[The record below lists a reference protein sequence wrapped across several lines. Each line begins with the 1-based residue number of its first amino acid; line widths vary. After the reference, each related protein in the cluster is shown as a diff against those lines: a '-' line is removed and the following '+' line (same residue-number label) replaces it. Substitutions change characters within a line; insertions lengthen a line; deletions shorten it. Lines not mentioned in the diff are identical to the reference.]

1 MRVTDALAILEEM
14 SKGRGTLQPAPFDIV
29 FIDADKTRL
38 LEYVEA
44 CVSSDLVLKKGGMII
59 VDNVLWKGLVLEA
72 SATGEFSSSDSESE
86 CEAKK
91 SRRARKL
98 ATKMHLF
105 NSGIVK
111 DDRVEVVVLPMRDG
125 LSVIRKR

>member
-1 MRVTDALAILEEM
+1 MHLRHLKKWLRDRALCVQLPLTLSLSTLTRPGFWNTWKPASVAI
-14 SKGRGTLQPAPFDIV
+14 
-29 FIDADKTRL
+29 
-38 LEYVEA
+38 
-44 CVSSDLVLKKGGMII
+44 LVLKKGGIII

-72 SATGEFSSSDSESE
+72 STGDFSSSDSDAESE
-86 CEAKK
+86 DEAKK

-98 ATKMHLF
+98 ATKMHTF

-111 DDRVEVVVLPMRDG
+111 DERVEVVVLPMRDG